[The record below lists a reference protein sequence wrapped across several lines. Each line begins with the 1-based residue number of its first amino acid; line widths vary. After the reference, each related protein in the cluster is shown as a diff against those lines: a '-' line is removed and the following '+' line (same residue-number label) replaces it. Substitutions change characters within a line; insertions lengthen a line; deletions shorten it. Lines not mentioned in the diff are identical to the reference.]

1 MRIYLSGAFIGA
13 SDWESAQRRYE
24 QLGSMLS
31 RVGFTVYLPH
41 AHTSPVQGAELSAR
55 TVFERDKEEI
65 FNSDIL
71 LALLDEPS
79 HGVGAEIALALDRGM
94 IVLGTGHRNR
104 KVSRFIKG
112 LLEASETGEYF
123 EYEHLEEI
131 VGKVTRAVEARGAVL
146 CDRV

>member
-1 MRIYLSGAFIGA
+1 MRIYLSGAFVGA
-13 SDWESAQRRYE
+13 NDWESAQRRYE
-24 QLGSMLS
+24 ELGSMLS
-31 RVGFTVYLPH
+31 QAGFTVYLPH
-41 AHTSPVQGAELSAR
+41 AHTSPVQSAELSAR

-94 IVLGTGHRNR
+94 IAFGTYRRNR

-123 EYEHLEEI
+123 EYENLEEI
-131 VGKVTRAVEARGAVL
+131 VEKVTRIIEPKGTVL
-146 CDRV
+146 CGRV